1 MKSVISAVAAV
12 LLLTSGA
19 AFAAEQSSSPAA
31 SATHATAHAKTTK
44 KAHTASVQSEKSKKC
59 SAEADAQKLHGK
71 ERKAFRKS
79 CLEKSA

>member
-1 MKSVISAVAAV
+1 MKSIISAVAAA

-19 AFAAEQSSSPAA
+19 AFAAEQSSSPA
-31 SATHATAHAKTTK
+31 THATTHAKKT
-44 KAHTASVQSEKSKKC
+44 HTASVQSEKSKKC

-79 CLEKSA
+79 CMEKST

>member
-1 MKSVISAVAAV
+1 MKSIISAVAAA
-12 LLLTSGA
+12 LLFTSGA

-31 SATHATAHAKTTK
+31 HATHATAHAKT

-79 CLEKSA
+79 CMEKSA